1 MSDLTLFADYDYV
14 RFHNQPPSGGISNE
28 TGEYTHRTR
37 EWFKLEI
44 LPLIVPFIPNDKS
57 KVRWLEIGAGYAPFS
72 QMMLE
77 YADKVIITDS
87 ASKRIE
93 FAERTNSV
101 DNISFHVVD
110 GKDINT
116 VIKHR
121 DIDIITMI
129 NSFQH
134 MPVNIKAGCLRV
146 CYSILKKSGMIILV
160 DTCIIETDDV
170 LATRQSTAAYTV
182 SFGWFEKQFKD
193 NNIPWKINKLKD
205 VEWGGAI
212 YTIGD
217 YKKNTVE

>member
-1 MSDLTLFADYDYV
+1 MSNLTLFADYDYV
-14 RFHNQPPSGGISNE
+14 KFHNTPPGGGINVK
-28 TGEYTHRTR
+28 TGEYAHRTR

-44 LPLIVPFIPNDKS
+44 LPLIVPFISNDKS

-77 YADKVIITDS
+77 YADKVIITDP
-87 ASKRIE
+87 APKRIK

-110 GKDINT
+110 GKDVHTI
-116 VIKHR
+116 IKRR

-134 MPVNIKAGCLRV
+134 MPVNIKAGCLRS

-160 DTCIIETDDV
+160 DTRILETDDV
-170 LATRQSTAAYTV
+170 LATRQGTAAYAV
-182 SFGWFEKQFKD
+182 SFGWFEKLFKD
-193 NNIPWKINKLKD
+193 NNIPWKISKLKD

-212 YTIGD
+212 YIIGD
-217 YKKNTVE
+217 YKK